1 MKKSRKE
8 YDFAFKEKAV
18 RLSYQRK
25 CLSELEKELDLY
37 AGALSQ
43 WRKEYK
49 KYTSENSQENN
60 YLKSNLESQKIKNL
74 EKKIKQSDLKFEIL
88 KKAQPYLY
96 QNNII
101 IFNFI
106 LTHEKIYSIKLICE
120 ALDLCRNTY
129 LVWKRESLTETQKR
143 KLLIKK
149 EITSIFYASKQRY
162 GRVRIMAELQN
173 LGYKISTT
181 TVNKYMKELNLS
193 NHVKIK

>member
-18 RLSYQRK
+18 RLSYQSK

-60 YLKSNLESQKIKNL
+60 YLKSNLQSQKIKNL
-74 EKKIKQSDLKFEIL
+74 EKNIKQSDLKFEIL

-106 LTHEKIYSIKLICE
+106 LTHEKVYSIKLICE
-120 ALDLCRNTY
+120 ALDVCRNTY
-129 LVWKRESLTETQKR
+129 LVWKRGSLTETQKR
-143 KLLIKK
+143 KLLIKN

-181 TVNKYMKELNLS
+181 TVNKYMKELNLL
-193 NHVKIK
+193 NLVKTN